1 LRAIALI
8 SGRRIQRT
16 GRSGELVASPGEVP
30 LGEEER
36 AVRRKVG
43 HLPGGYGLFALV
55 GGAVGAQG
63 AEGDGVGAALGREV
77 AAEAEHARPGRE
89 PQPFQARELAEA
101 EAFGDE
107 AAGVVPDGKVNQLVG
122 GGDAAVEG
130 AGAFGGF
137 GGVLGDVG
145 GDLAIGQFPGGG
157 DRAGVE
163 FTSPGQRPGREAR
176 GGRDIQVDGAGG
188 LVDGGGEQG
197 NGRPGGRGRRR
208 PGGGHQAG

>member
-1 LRAIALI
+1 V
-8 SGRRIQRT
+8 T
-16 GRSGELVASPGEVP
+16 SPSEVP
-30 LGEEER
+30 LGEDER

-43 HLPGGYGLFALV
+43 HEPGGYGLFALV

-77 AAEAEHARPGRE
+77 AAEAEHVRPGRE

-107 AAGVVPDGKVNQLVG
+107 AAGVVPDGKVGQLVG
-122 GGDAAVEG
+122 GGDAAVGG

-137 GGVLGDVG
+137 GGVLGDLG
-145 GDLAIGQFPGGG
+145 GDSAIGQFSGGG

-163 FTSPGQRPGREAR
+163 FTSPGQGPGREAR

-188 LVDGGGEQG
+188 LVDGGGE
-197 NGRPGGRGRRR
+197 
-208 PGGGHQAG
+208 